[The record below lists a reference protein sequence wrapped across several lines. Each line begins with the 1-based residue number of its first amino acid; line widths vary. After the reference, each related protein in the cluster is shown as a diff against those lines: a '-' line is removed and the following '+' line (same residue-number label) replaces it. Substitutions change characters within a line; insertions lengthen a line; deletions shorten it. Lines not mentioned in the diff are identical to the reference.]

1 LRLPD
6 LALAKLPLHKPLT
19 SDARV
24 PEPSLS
30 RSAYL
35 RLVGLGAVIGIPAAF
50 LAALFL
56 AVVHDVEHWLWDSLP
71 SSLGHSAPPWRRT
84 TARTSTT

>member
-1 LRLPD
+1 
-6 LALAKLPLHKPLT
+6 
-19 SDARV
+19 V

-30 RSAYL
+30 GSAYL
-35 RLVGLGAVIGIPAAF
+35 RLVGFGAVIGIPAAF

-56 AVVHDVEHWLWDSLP
+56 AGVHEVEDWLWDSLP
-71 SSLGHSAPPWRRT
+71 ISLGHSAPPWRRA